1 MIKISWTRRA
11 VQDLDR
17 LHEFLKIVNPVAA
30 AKTVQSLVGAPHVLI
45 SNPRMGERLEE
56 FDPREIRRLLIA
68 RYEIRYEVS
77 KSNLFILHIWHTR
90 EER

>member
-30 AKTVQSLVGAPHVLI
+30 TKTVQSLVSAPHVLVN
-45 SNPRMGERLEE
+45 NPRMGERLEAFE
-56 FDPREIRRLLIA
+56 LREIRRLLIA
-68 RYEIRYEVS
+68 RYEMRYEVRE
-77 KSNLFILHIWHTR
+77 SNLFILRIWHTR

>member
-30 AKTVQSLVGAPHVLI
+30 TKTVQSFVSAPHVLVN
-45 SNPRMGERLEE
+45 NPRMGERLEAFE
-56 FDPREIRRLLIA
+56 PREIRRLLIA
-68 RYEIRYEVS
+68 RYEMRYEVRE
-77 KSNLFILHIWHTR
+77 SNLFILRIWHTR